1 MPIEEL
7 IDGFAS
13 FCGRFFEE
21 GQGALYADLVENGQ
35 HPRAAVVACADSRV
49 SPNALLQARPGD
61 LFVIR
66 NVGNLVQPPEAVAG
80 NSTIAGL
87 EFAVVGLGVQ
97 HVIVIGH
104 SHCGGI
110 RALIE
115 GPSVTERDFPHVAS
129 WVSAFG
135 TVRRETQARCPGASG
150 EAVARAVEKAA
161 IRRSLSHLGAYPWI
175 RDRVRTGSLQLHGWY
190 FDLVSGSLS
199 GFDEA
204 KGDYVVLVEARAS
217 VPSSRRSREGRR

>member
-7 IDGFAS
+7 IDGFGT
-13 FCGRFFEE
+13 FCQRFFEE
-21 GQGALYADLVENGQ
+21 GRGTLYEELVEKGQ
-35 HPRAAVVACADSRV
+35 HPRAAIVACADSRV
-49 SPNALLQARPGD
+49 SPNVLLQATPGD

-66 NVGNLVQPPEAVAG
+66 NVGNLVQPPEAATG

-87 EFAVVGLGVQ
+87 EFAVVGLGVK

-115 GPSVTERDFPHVAS
+115 GPAVTERDFPHVAS

-135 TVRRETQARCPGASG
+135 TVRREVQARFPEAS
-150 EAVARAVEKAA
+150 ADDVARAVEQAA

-175 RDRVRTGSLQLHGWY
+175 RERVRAGRLQVHGWY
-190 FDLVSGSLS
+190 FDLLSGSLS
-199 GFDEA
+199 GLDETT
-204 KGDYVVLVEARAS
+204 GDYVALVEAKTP
-217 VPSSRRSREGRR
+217 PSPHRHQAGSR